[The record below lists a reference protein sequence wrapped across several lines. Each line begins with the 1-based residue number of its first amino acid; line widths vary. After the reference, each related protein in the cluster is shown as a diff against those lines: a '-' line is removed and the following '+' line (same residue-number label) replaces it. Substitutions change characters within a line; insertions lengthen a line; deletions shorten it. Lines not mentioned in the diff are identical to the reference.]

1 MCMTLKVCSTPDFK
15 EVTLHVVATYKYPGH
30 YISDDLQSMM
40 TLIDTIEFC
49 MSKEILYCG
58 SLVCAP

>member
-1 MCMTLKVCSTPDFK
+1 MCMTLKVCSTRNFK
-15 EVTLHVVATYKYPGH
+15 GVTLHVVATYKYLEH

-40 TLIDTIEFC
+40 TLIDNIEFFF
-49 MSKEILYCG
+49 SKEILYCG